1 MRHRKAGRKL
11 SRSAS
16 HRKAMFNN
24 MVTSLIHNE
33 RVQTTDAKAR
43 ELRRFAEKIITLG
56 KRGDLHARRLAARTI
71 RDKDALHKLFAELG
85 PRYESRPGGYTRLI
99 KLGFRKGDDAPVTMV
114 ELVDSSPLEAVLDN
128 SEPEGD
134 ADEA

>member
-71 RDKDALHKLFAELG
+71 RDKDALHTLFTELG

-114 ELVDSSPLEAVLDN
+114 ELVDSSPIETIVDN
-128 SEPEGD
+128 TEPEGD
-134 ADEA
+134 TDEA

>member
-1 MRHRKAGRKL
+1 MRHRKAGREL

-71 RDKDALHKLFAELG
+71 RDKDALHKLFTELG

-114 ELVDSSPLEAVLDN
+114 ELVDSAPIETIVDN
-128 SEPEGD
+128 TEPEGD
-134 ADEA
+134 TDEA